1 MAELWDI
8 YNAAGVKTGDVIR
21 RDELLK
27 QGQYH
32 LVVHIW
38 IKNDEG
44 KWLIQKR
51 ADHVEWAPGLWAMT
65 GGSAI
70 SGEDSVT
77 AAIRETKEEL
87 GMDIDASQMKFISRI
102 IRNTAFTDV
111 WVAESNALLKDMKL
125 EHAVSD
131 VKYVTIEELNR
142 MIKAGEF
149 IDYVANEMYTE
160 EIMREILT
168 TPSPS

>member
-8 YNAAGVKTGDVIR
+8 YDASGAKTGDLIS
-21 RDELLK
+21 RDEPLK
-27 QGQYH
+27 EGQYH

-38 IKNDEG
+38 IKNAEG

-51 ADHVEWAPGLWAMT
+51 ADHVEWAPGFWAAT

-70 SGEDSVT
+70 SGEDSLT

-87 GMDIDASQMKFISRI
+87 GLDIDASQMKFISRI
-102 IRNTAFTDV
+102 IRNTAFTDI
-111 WVAESNALLKDMKL
+111 WLAESNVQPNDLVL

-131 VKYVTIEELNR
+131 VRYVTVKELNE

-149 IDYVANEMYTE
+149 INYLAHEMYTE
-160 EIMREILT
+160 EIMKQLFNT
-168 TPSPS
+168 Y